1 MLFLLLTTM
10 VVNIIQDLTSLGL
23 TEYEARAYVAL
34 ISNGEPMTAYEVAK
48 ESSIPTSKIYEVMGR
63 LIDRE
68 VAQPIESSGTRRYT
82 GIAPDEFLA
91 REKARFENSVDRAGK
106 RLASVRSGARVTTI
120 WNISDREHLI
130 EKSIRMIDAAKESI
144 LISVFREEM
153 DDIHTYLKKAEKRK
167 VKIAVVHFGEYDKS
181 AGMTFAHP
189 IADTI
194 FEEKGGRSIS
204 LVTDSNEALIGTI
217 TPKGDVEGGWSC
229 SHGFVTLTEDY
240 IKHDI
245 YIMKIVT
252 RYDSELIARFG
263 NNYAMLRD
271 IFSDRER

>member
-1 MLFLLLTTM
+1 
-10 VVNIIQDLTSLGL
+10 
-23 TEYEARAYVAL
+23 
-34 ISNGEPMTAYEVAK
+34 MTAYEVAK

-68 VAQPIESSGTRRYT
+68 IAQPIESSGTRRYT
-82 GIAPDEFLA
+82 GIDPDEFLA
-91 REKARFENSVDRAGK
+91 RQRAQFESSVNRAGA
-106 RLASVRSGARVTTI
+106 RLAAVRSDARVTTI
-120 WNISDREHLI
+120 WNIGDREHLI
-130 EKSIRMIDAAKESI
+130 EKSIRMIESAKEHI
-144 LISVFREEM
+144 LLSVFREEM
-153 DDIHTYLKKAEKRK
+153 DDLYPHLKKAEKRK
-167 VKIAVVHFGEYDKS
+167 VKTAVVHFGENDKS

-204 LVTDSNEALIGTI
+204 LVTDSKEALIGTI
-217 TPKGDVEGGWSC
+217 MPKGDVEGGWSC

-263 NNYAMLRD
+263 ENYAMLRD